1 MQDLRLVGVHDDGEH
16 LLLNGTGGE
25 MFRLPIDEA
34 LRLAASRSPAK
45 GAAAASPVAM
55 SPRDIQARIRSGATA
70 AEVSELS
77 GIPLAKVQRYEGPVL
92 AERDYVARQAR
103 KIEVASPAPGHDV
116 YRSAFGDNPATLG
129 DMVAHRLN
137 AHGIESSS
145 VEWDSWRRPD
155 GTWTV
160 VARFQTNPGGHASI
174 GEEPPAMWTFSPARK
189 SLQNANRWAQQLSEL
204 EPLDGPV
211 PARRLTAVSDRPFD
225 FETDAEAAAARTAT
239 GQPGKDSD
247 GLLDMLR
254 SRRGQRLG
262 TDEDGDDALAL
273 LLTNGVPAAH
283 PRPAEVVAESGE
295 DESVTA
301 VEGSSEASDEPKA
314 PAAKGDSFTR
324 KREGRASMLSRL
336 SLAPRHTEHDDR
348 LKLHGGVSTETREIT
363 IVASPRRPVT
373 NSPVT
378 GRPATEGMVPASNE
392 ESRTGS
398 GSATADADAGP
409 DAGTAAHGRAAQGT
423 AAHGTAAPG
432 LAGDTATGDAL
443 AADALAADTAEGD
456 AAASTESGPAREAV
470 SVGQSG
476 WNRDATANAGLD
488 ELLGGG
494 GPGRSRHDAP
504 AGPRND
510 SDAEPPERQPS
521 KPKRSSVP
529 SWDEIVFGAR
539 GD

>member
-16 LLLNGTGGE
+16 LLLSGTGGE
-25 MFRLPIDEA
+25 MFQLPIDEA

-45 GAAAASPVAM
+45 VAATVAPVAM

-70 AEVSELS
+70 AEVADLS

-92 AERDYVARQAR
+92 AEREYVAQQAR

-116 YRSAFGDNPATLG
+116 YRSAFGDSPATLG

-137 AHGIESSS
+137 AHGIESST

-160 VARFQTNPGGHASI
+160 VARFETNPGRHASI

-189 SLQNANRWAQQLSEL
+189 SLHNANRWAQQLSEL

-211 PARRLTAVSDRPFD
+211 PARRLSAVSDRPFD
-225 FETDAEAAAARTAT
+225 FETDAEAAAARTAS
-239 GQPGKDSD
+239 GQPGKDPD

-262 TDEDGDDALAL
+262 VDEDGDDALAL

-283 PRPAEVVAESGE
+283 PRPSDVVAEPEADENGTAPESGE
-295 DESVTA
+295 
-301 VEGSSEASDEPKA
+301 EAIA

-324 KREGRASMLSRL
+324 KREVRASVLSRL
-336 SLAPRHTEHDDR
+336 SLAPRHTEDDDER
-348 LKLHGGVSTETREIT
+348 LKLHDGVSTETREIT
-363 IVASPRRPVT
+363 IVASPLRPVT
-373 NSPVT
+373 GPDEASADESGSTPATIDSAPPRDETAGAESAPVRGAAT
-378 GRPATEGMVPASNE
+378 GR
-392 ESRTGS
+392 
-398 GSATADADAGP
+398 
-409 DAGTAAHGRAAQGT
+409 
-423 AAHGTAAPG
+423 
-432 LAGDTATGDAL
+432 
-443 AADALAADTAEGD
+443 
-456 AAASTESGPAREAV
+456 
-470 SVGQSG
+470 QSG
-476 WNRDATANAGLD
+476 WNRESAPNVGLD

-494 GPGRSRHDAP
+494 SPRRVRDDAP
-504 AGPRND
+504 APARND
-510 SDAEPPERQPS
+510 AARNDAARNDREAEQPERQPS

>member
-16 LLLNGTGGE
+16 LLLSGTGGE
-25 MFRLPIDEA
+25 MFQLPIDEA
-34 LRLAASRSPAK
+34 LRLAASRPPAR
-45 GAAAASPVAM
+45 GAATVAPVAM

-92 AERDYVARQAR
+92 AEREYVAQQAR

-129 DMVAHRLN
+129 DMVAHRLT

-160 VARFQTNPGGHASI
+160 VARFETKPGGHASI

-211 PARRLTAVSDRPFD
+211 PARRLSAVSDRPFD
-225 FETDAEAAAARTAT
+225 FETDAEAAAARTAS
-239 GQPGKDSD
+239 GQSGKDSD

-262 TDEDGDDALAL
+262 VDEDGDDALAM
-273 LLTNGVPAAH
+273 LLTSGVPAAH
-283 PRPAEVVAESGE
+283 PRPSEVVAEPEADDNGTDAQSGE
-295 DESVTA
+295 
-301 VEGSSEASDEPKA
+301 EADA
-314 PAAKGDSFTR
+314 PAATEDSFTR
-324 KREGRASMLSRL
+324 KREGRVSMLSRL
-336 SLAPRHTEHDDR
+336 SLAPRHSEEDDDR
-348 LKLHGGVSTETREIT
+348 LKLHNGVSTETREIT
-363 IVASPRRPVT
+363 IVASPLRPVT
-373 NSPVT
+373 DPDEA
-378 GRPATEGMVPASNE
+378 PAA
-392 ESRTGS
+392 ESGTV
-398 GSATADADAGP
+398 AAAP
-409 DAGTAAHGRAAQGT
+409 DAAPDGEAATGPEST
-423 AAHGTAAPG
+423 PVPETAPG
-432 LAGDTATGDAL
+432 
-443 AADALAADTAEGD
+443 
-456 AAASTESGPAREAV
+456 R
-470 SVGQSG
+470 QSG
-476 WNRDATANAGLD
+476 WNRESAPNVGLD

-494 GPGRSRHDAP
+494 SPRRSRDDAL
-504 AGPRND
+504 AGTRND
-510 SDAEPPERQPS
+510 TTSDREVEQPERQPS

>member
-16 LLLNGTGGE
+16 LLLSGTGGE

-45 GAAAASPVAM
+45 VVAKITPVAM

-70 AEVSELS
+70 TEVSELS

-92 AERDYVARQAR
+92 AEREYVAQQAR

-129 DMVAHRLN
+129 DMVAHRLT
-137 AHGIESSS
+137 AHGIESST

-160 VARFQTNPGGHASI
+160 VARFETNPGGHASI
-174 GEEPPAMWTFSPARK
+174 GEEPPAMWTFSPVRK

-204 EPLDGPV
+204 EPLDGPI
-211 PARRLTAVSDRPFD
+211 PARRLSAVSDRPFD
-225 FETDAEAAAARTAT
+225 FETDADAAAARTAS
-239 GQPGKDSD
+239 GQPGKDAD

-262 TDEDGDDALAL
+262 VDEDADDALAL

-283 PRPAEVVAESGE
+283 PRPSEVTAEPDDGGTGESGPVAGDGEE
-295 DESVTA
+295 DT
-301 VEGSSEASDEPKA
+301 A

-324 KREGRASMLSRL
+324 KREVRASMLSRL
-336 SLAPRHTEHDDR
+336 SLAPRHTGDEDQR
-348 LKLHGGVSTETREIT
+348 LKLHDGVSTETREIT
-363 IVASPRRPVT
+363 IVASPLRPVT
-373 NSPVT
+373 GPDEAP
-378 GRPATEGMVPASNE
+378 RE
-392 ESRTGS
+392 ESGS
-398 GSATADADAGP
+398 TTAALDAGP
-409 DAGTAAHGRAAQGT
+409 HREAAGTEPGT
-423 AAHGTAAPG
+423 AKEPAPG
-432 LAGDTATGDAL
+432 
-443 AADALAADTAEGD
+443 
-456 AAASTESGPAREAV
+456 R
-470 SVGQSG
+470 QSG
-476 WNRDATANAGLD
+476 WNRESAPNVGLD

-494 GPGRSRHDAP
+494 SPRRRRDEAQ
-504 AGPRND
+504 AGPKSER
-510 SDAEPPERQPS
+510 ETEQPERQPS

-529 SWDEIVFGAR
+529 SWDEIVFGPR